1 MDAGKVVI
9 GVVAGIATGALLGV
23 LFAPDKGFKTRK
35 RISRDTERITDDITV
50 KFQEFVDSITDKFE
64 KVKEDVTNFAEKAK
78 ATEKQVEKDLKT
90 SKVQ

>member
-9 GVVAGIATGALLGV
+9 GLVAGLATGALLGV
-23 LFAPDKGFKTRK
+23 LFAPDKGYKTRK
-35 RISRDTERITDDITV
+35 RIGHETEKITDDISD

-64 KVKEDVTNFAEKAK
+64 KVKEDVSIFAEKAK

-90 SKVQ
+90 SKV

>member
-23 LFAPDKGFKTRK
+23 LFAPDKGYKTRK
-35 RISRDTERITDDITV
+35 RIGRETEKVTDDLSD

-64 KVKEDVTNFAEKAK
+64 KVKEDLSNFAERAK
-78 ATEKQVEKDLKT
+78 SAEKQVEKDLKT
-90 SKVQ
+90 SKV